1 MNIENEVRA
10 GGRGWPEP
18 GVYAAIKL
26 VLFDVDGVLTDG
38 SIYLDGHGQETKR
51 FDVRDG
57 SGMAFLHH
65 AGIEMAI
72 LSGRS
77 SKATERRAADLH
89 IPPDRVWQ
97 GAKRKGPI
105 FAEVLKTC
113 GVLRE
118 EVAFIGDDIVDLPIL
133 EQTGLSACPG
143 DARPEAVAAS
153 HLVCTAAGGHG
164 AVRQFCEHL
173 LKQRGTDVWERT
185 IRKYLGVKE

>member
-1 MNIENEVRA
+1 MNTETEVRA
-10 GGRGWPEP
+10 GGRGWPEARI
-18 GVYAAIKL
+18 YAAIKL

-38 SIYLDGHGQETKR
+38 SIFLDARGRETKR

-77 SKATERRAADLH
+77 SKATERRASDLS
-89 IPPDRVWQ
+89 IPPARVWQ

-105 FAEVLKTC
+105 FAEVLKSC
-113 GVLRE
+113 GVSKE

-133 EQTGLSACPG
+133 EQAGLSACPG
-143 DARPEAVAAS
+143 DARPEAMAAS
-153 HLVCTAAGGHG
+153 HLICTAAGGHG

-173 LKQRGTDVWERT
+173 LRHRGTDVWERT
-185 IRKYLGVKE
+185 IRKYLGAKE